1 MSTCRLQKR
10 FARIVANFNK
20 SNNLLVLFQMQV
32 KRKESFMMKLKP
44 LGNKV
49 ILEAVSKEEKT
60 KSGII
65 IPDTVDKEKPEQAKV
80 LAVGPG
86 KINKDGSRAKID
98 VKAGDT
104 VLFSKYSPT
113 EIKLDG
119 KEYLVVSDE
128 DIMAIVE

>member
-1 MSTCRLQKR
+1 
-10 FARIVANFNK
+10 
-20 SNNLLVLFQMQV
+20 MQV

-98 VKAGDT
+98 VKAGDI

>member
-1 MSTCRLQKR
+1 MR
-10 FARIVANFNK
+10 
-20 SNNLLVLFQMQV
+20 
-32 KRKESFMMKLKP
+32 LKP

-49 ILEAVSKEEKT
+49 ILESVSAEEKT

-65 IPDTVDKEKPEQAKV
+65 IPDTVDKEKPEQGKV

-86 KINKDGSRAKID
+86 KILESGQRNQID
-98 VKAGDT
+98 VKTGDT

-119 KEYLVVSDE
+119 KDYLVISDE
-128 DIMAIVE
+128 DIMAIIE

>member
-1 MSTCRLQKR
+1 
-10 FARIVANFNK
+10 
-20 SNNLLVLFQMQV
+20 
-32 KRKESFMMKLKP
+32 MKLKP
-44 LGNKV
+44 LGNKI

-65 IPDTVDKEKPEQAKV
+65 IPDTVDKDKPEQGKV

-86 KINKDGSRAKID
+86 KMDENGKRVPMD
-98 VKAGDT
+98 VKVGDT

-113 EIKLDG
+113 EIKIEG

-128 DIMAIVE
+128 DIMAIVETGANK

>member
-1 MSTCRLQKR
+1 
-10 FARIVANFNK
+10 
-20 SNNLLVLFQMQV
+20 
-32 KRKESFMMKLKP
+32 MKLKP
-44 LGNKV
+44 LGNKI

-60 KSGII
+60 KSGIF
-65 IPDTVDKEKPEQAKV
+65 IPDTIDKEKPEQAKV

-86 KINKDGSRAKID
+86 KMLDSGKRSDMD
-98 VKAGDT
+98 VKVGDT

-128 DIMAIVE
+128 DILAIIETGANK

>member
-1 MSTCRLQKR
+1 
-10 FARIVANFNK
+10 
-20 SNNLLVLFQMQV
+20 
-32 KRKESFMMKLKP
+32 MKLRP

-49 ILEAVSKEEKT
+49 ILEAISKEETT

-86 KINKDGSRAKID
+86 KVAKDGSKIPVD
-98 VKAGDT
+98 VKVGDT

-113 EIKLDG
+113 EIKLDE

-128 DIMAIVE
+128 DIMAVVE

>member
-1 MSTCRLQKR
+1 
-10 FARIVANFNK
+10 
-20 SNNLLVLFQMQV
+20 
-32 KRKESFMMKLKP
+32 MKLKP
-44 LGNKV
+44 LGNKI

-65 IPDTVDKEKPEQAKV
+65 IPDTVDKDKPEQGKV

-86 KINKDGSRAKID
+86 KIDDAGKRIPID
-98 VKAGDT
+98 VKVGDT

-113 EIKLDG
+113 EIKIEG

-128 DIMAIVE
+128 DIMAIVELK

>member
-1 MSTCRLQKR
+1 MT
-10 FARIVANFNK
+10 
-20 SNNLLVLFQMQV
+20 
-32 KRKESFMMKLKP
+32 KLKP

-49 ILEAVSKEEKT
+49 ILEAISKEEKT

-86 KINKDGSRAKID
+86 RINKDGSRAKID

>member
-1 MSTCRLQKR
+1 
-10 FARIVANFNK
+10 
-20 SNNLLVLFQMQV
+20 
-32 KRKESFMMKLKP
+32 MKLKP

-49 ILEAVSKEEKT
+49 ILEAISKEEKT

-98 VKAGDT
+98 VKVGDT

>member
-1 MSTCRLQKR
+1 
-10 FARIVANFNK
+10 
-20 SNNLLVLFQMQV
+20 
-32 KRKESFMMKLKP
+32 MKLKP
-44 LGNKV
+44 LGNKI

-65 IPDTVDKEKPEQAKV
+65 IPDTVDKDKPEQGKV

-86 KINKDGSRAKID
+86 KIDDAGKRIPMD
-98 VKAGDT
+98 VKVGDT

-113 EIKLDG
+113 EIKIDG

-128 DIMAIVE
+128 DIMAIVEGK

>member
-1 MSTCRLQKR
+1 M
-10 FARIVANFNK
+10 
-20 SNNLLVLFQMQV
+20 NL
-32 KRKESFMMKLKP
+32 RP
-44 LGNKV
+44 LGNKI
-49 ILEAVSKEEKT
+49 ILEEASKEETT

-86 KINKDGSRAKID
+86 RINKDGSRTQID
-98 VKAGDT
+98 VKVGDS

-119 KEYLVVSDE
+119 KEYLVVSEE
-128 DIMAIVE
+128 DIMAVVE

>member
-1 MSTCRLQKR
+1 
-10 FARIVANFNK
+10 
-20 SNNLLVLFQMQV
+20 
-32 KRKESFMMKLKP
+32 MKLRP

-49 ILEAVSKEEKT
+49 ILEAVSKEETT

-86 KINKDGSRAKID
+86 RANKDGSRVQMD
-98 VKAGDT
+98 VKVGDT

-128 DIMAIVE
+128 DIMAVVE

>member
-1 MSTCRLQKR
+1 
-10 FARIVANFNK
+10 
-20 SNNLLVLFQMQV
+20 
-32 KRKESFMMKLKP
+32 MKLKP
-44 LGNKV
+44 LGNKI

-65 IPDTVDKEKPEQAKV
+65 IPDTVDKDKPEQGKV

-86 KINKDGSRAKID
+86 KTDENGKRIPPD
-98 VKAGDT
+98 VKVGDT

-113 EIKLDG
+113 EIKIEG

-128 DIMAIVE
+128 DIMAIIEGK

>member
-1 MSTCRLQKR
+1 
-10 FARIVANFNK
+10 
-20 SNNLLVLFQMQV
+20 
-32 KRKESFMMKLKP
+32 MMKLKP

-86 KINKDGSRAKID
+86 KIDKNGSRIPID
-98 VKAGDT
+98 VKVGDT

>member
-1 MSTCRLQKR
+1 
-10 FARIVANFNK
+10 
-20 SNNLLVLFQMQV
+20 
-32 KRKESFMMKLKP
+32 MMKLKP

-49 ILEAVSKEEKT
+49 ILEAISKEEKT

-86 KINKDGSRAKID
+86 KIGVGGIRAKID

>member
-1 MSTCRLQKR
+1 
-10 FARIVANFNK
+10 
-20 SNNLLVLFQMQV
+20 
-32 KRKESFMMKLKP
+32 MKLKP
-44 LGNKV
+44 LGNKI

-65 IPDTVDKEKPEQAKV
+65 IPDTVDKDKPEQGKV

-86 KINKDGSRAKID
+86 KLDDAGKRIPVDIK
-98 VKAGDT
+98 VGDT

-113 EIKLDG
+113 EIKIDG

-128 DIMAIVE
+128 DVMAIVVEK

>member
-1 MSTCRLQKR
+1 
-10 FARIVANFNK
+10 
-20 SNNLLVLFQMQV
+20 
-32 KRKESFMMKLKP
+32 MKLRP

-49 ILEAVSKEEKT
+49 ILEAASKEEVT

-65 IPDTVDKEKPEQAKV
+65 IPDTVDKEKPEQARV

-86 KINKDGSRAKID
+86 RVGKDGSRIPVD
-98 VKAGDT
+98 VKVGDV

-119 KEYLVVSDE
+119 SEYLVVSDE
-128 DIMAIVE
+128 DIMAVVE

>member
-1 MSTCRLQKR
+1 
-10 FARIVANFNK
+10 
-20 SNNLLVLFQMQV
+20 
-32 KRKESFMMKLKP
+32 MKLKP
-44 LGNKV
+44 LGNKI

-65 IPDTVDKEKPEQAKV
+65 IPDTVDKDKPEQGKV

-86 KINKDGSRAKID
+86 KIDDTGKRIPID
-98 VKAGDT
+98 VKVGDT

-113 EIKLDG
+113 EIKIEG

-128 DIMAIVE
+128 DIMAIVG

>member
-1 MSTCRLQKR
+1 
-10 FARIVANFNK
+10 
-20 SNNLLVLFQMQV
+20 
-32 KRKESFMMKLKP
+32 MKLKP
-44 LGNKV
+44 LGNKI

-60 KSGII
+60 KSGIF
-65 IPDTVDKEKPEQAKV
+65 IPDTIDKEKPEQAKV

-86 KINKDGSRAKID
+86 KMLDSGKRSEMG
-98 VKAGDT
+98 VKVGDT

-128 DIMAIVE
+128 DILAIVETGANK

>member
-1 MSTCRLQKR
+1 
-10 FARIVANFNK
+10 
-20 SNNLLVLFQMQV
+20 
-32 KRKESFMMKLKP
+32 MKLKP

-65 IPDTVDKEKPEQAKV
+65 IPDTVDKDKPEQGKV

-86 KINKDGSRAKID
+86 KTDDNGKRIPVD
-98 VKAGDT
+98 VKVGDT

-113 EIKLDG
+113 EIKIEG

-128 DIMAIVE
+128 DIMAVVESK